1 MKVTINQL
9 DEEVNRR
16 NADVIIQQLKK
27 ENNQLHQ
34 LVNKYHE
41 TKNVSRVSVGSEI
54 KQVGMMLSLCIWLCI
69 FLLYFAPVM
78 KILYSYMVQKH

>member
-9 DEEVNRR
+9 DEEVNKR
-16 NADVIIQQLKK
+16 NADMIIQQLKK

-54 KQVGMMLSLCIWLCI
+54 KQVGMMLLLCI
-69 FLLYFAPVM
+69 
-78 KILYSYMVQKH
+78 